1 MKKLTK
7 MAAIAMMLTF
17 GIMTL
22 QSCTEKAIQTPGVYP
37 EAYPFKE
44 NDYNRWGMMT
54 VDGKVIFED
63 LFNNPPLYAHDGRF
77 FVKDDDYDYKLYSLE
92 KKPRK
97 IGKSWKRVT
106 NFSNGLALVV
116 SDEEPVVIDVDGNVK
131 FKLDRINDKLIIEA
145 YSLGDRSQV
154 FVVISDDGLVGC
166 IRQDGTVAIDPV
178 FKSIYPGNSYI
189 YAFTEESKNL
199 LSSENTS
206 DHSKAMFSLFDGTG
220 NNRRDICCGDV
231 GYIPSGGYYNHFG
244 ILSLDKKKHGI
255 ADYNGNIIMEP
266 IEVEALK
273 FFFEK
278 QRLIVFQK
286 DDKYGLM
293 DMNHNIVIPAEYDYL
308 QGADEINGL
317 LVSAKITEDKKIETK
332 LLDLQGKEVAFLGT
346 DIEDVGFFYG
356 SVLPVATEDH
366 CYLMN
371 RNGRRER
378 KTYSV
383 IKASIETNTYNYV
396 MSKKEDFQS
405 VLNFLD
411 FHDNG
416 MAGITVETTKEQ
428 IKEKME
434 MKYEDSTVGLQY
446 FTSKSFSYGNVYGQ
460 MFVATYME
468 RPITIGVRYDNCSKD
483 FFQTLT
489 QKLRSMGTVKES
501 DNDFFEVE
509 FSNGNHIFISKKYDT
524 YICFSR
530 WDTGIEFMRNCM
542 KDGTIEELYKAFFD

>member
-7 MAAIAMMLTF
+7 MAVVAMMLTF
-17 GIMTL
+17 GILTL
-22 QSCTEKAIQTPGVYP
+22 QSCTEKAIQAPGVYP

-54 VDGKVIFED
+54 VDGKVVFED

-77 FVKDDDYDYKLYSLE
+77 FVKDDDYNYKLYTLE
-92 KKPRK
+92 KKPRR
-97 IGKSWKRVT
+97 IGKNWNSIT
-106 NFSNGLALVV
+106 NFSNGLAIVV
-116 SDEEPVVIDVDGNVK
+116 NDEEPVVIDVDGNVK
-131 FKLDRINDKLIIEA
+131 FKLDRINDKLIIGA

-154 FVVISDDGLVGC
+154 FVVLTDDGLMGC

-178 FKSIYPGNSYI
+178 FKSIFCGNGYI
-189 YAFTEESKNL
+189 YAFTEESKKI

-231 GYIPSGGYYNHFG
+231 GYIPTGGYYNYFG
-244 ILSLDKKKHGI
+244 ILSLDNKKHGI

-266 IEVEALK
+266 TEVDALK
-273 FFFEK
+273 FFFEE

-286 DDKYGLM
+286 DEKLGLM
-293 DMNHNIVIPAEYDYL
+293 DMNHNIVIPAVYDYL

-317 LVSAKITEDKKIETK
+317 LVAAKFTDDKLTECK
-332 LLDLQGKEVAFLGT
+332 LIDLQGKEVANLGT
-346 DIEDVGFFYG
+346 DVIDVGFFYG
-356 SVLPVATEDH
+356 SVLPVFTESH

-371 RNGRRER
+371 RKGRRDS

-396 MSKKEDFQS
+396 RSHKEDFQAA
-405 VLNFLD
+405 LNFLD